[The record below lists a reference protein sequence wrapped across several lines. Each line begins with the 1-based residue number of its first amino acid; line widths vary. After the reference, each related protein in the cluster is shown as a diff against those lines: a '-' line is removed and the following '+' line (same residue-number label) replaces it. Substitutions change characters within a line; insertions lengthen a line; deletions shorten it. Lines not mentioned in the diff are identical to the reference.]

1 MNRYENIKIGN
12 KMFPR
17 YLVFLIIGMILS
29 LFWGC
34 DNSDVQSSG
43 DNHPRTRVLDISLT
57 EPVPGGR
64 IIMGSTGE
72 PSNLI
77 PPLATDSSSGD
88 INNHLYVAPLRYNK
102 DVELVKWA
110 AKELEIRED
119 GKIIYIKLKPGIK
132 WFDGQELT
140 ADDVL
145 FTYEMMIDPQTP
157 TAYAQDYLA
166 IEEFRVIDRYSFEV
180 VYDQPFARSLVTWA
194 LPILPRHVL
203 EGEDYLNTRYSRE
216 PVGAGAYRLHRWDAG
231 RQLILRANED
241 YFEGRPNIDEIV
253 YRIVPDLATT
263 FLELQAGN
271 LDMMS
276 LTPQQYL
283 FQTVDEYWDDNFQ
296 KFSYLSSG
304 YTYLGY
310 NLEHPFFSDIRVRQ
324 ALAHAVDKEEIVKG
338 VLLGQGVA
346 AIGPYK
352 PGTWVYNDKIDDY
365 PYDPE
370 LAQRILTEQ
379 GWEMNR
385 QGILEKDGV
394 PFEFTILTNQGNDLR
409 IRTATILQY
418 RLAQVGI
425 KVHIRTVEWATFIK
439 EFVNKGRFDAVL
451 LAWNTPQDPDMYNVW
466 HSSQTVE
473 NGLNFIGYRNDRV
486 DELLEKGRR
495 SFDRDER
502 KKAYD
507 EIQEILHDEQPYLF
521 LFVPKSLPVVHS
533 RFKGIEPAPA
543 GIMYNFRQWW
553 VPGELQRFSLQR

>member
-1 MNRYENIKIGN
+1 
-12 KMFPR
+12 
-17 YLVFLIIGMILS
+17 
-29 LFWGC
+29 
-34 DNSDVQSSG
+34 
-43 DNHPRTRVLDISLT
+43 
-57 EPVPGGR
+57 
-64 IIMGSTGE
+64 MGSTGE

-77 PPLATDSSSGD
+77 PPLATDASSGD

-110 AKELEIRED
+110 AQELEIRDD
-119 GKIIYIKLKPGIK
+119 GKSIYIKLKPGIK

-166 IEEFRVIDRYSFEV
+166 IEEFRIIDRYSFEV
-180 VYDQPFARSLVTWA
+180 IYKQPFARSLVTWA

-203 EGEDYLNTRYSRE
+203 EGEDYLNTPYSRE

-263 FLELQAGN
+263 FLELQSGN
-271 LDMMS
+271 LDMMN

-283 FQTVDEYWDDNFQ
+283 FQTVDEYWKDNFQ
-296 KFSYLSSG
+296 KFSYLASG

-338 VLLGQGVA
+338 VLLGQGVT
-346 AIGPYK
+346 AIGPYV
-352 PGTWVYNDKIDDY
+352 PGTWVHNDEIVDY

-370 LAQRILTEQ
+370 LALEILMEQ
-379 GWEMNR
+379 GWGMNR
-385 QGILEKDGV
+385 QGILEKNGV

-425 KVHIRTVEWATFIK
+425 QVHIRTVEWATFIK

-486 DELLEKGRR
+486 DELLEKGRG
-495 SFDRDER
+495 SFDQAER
-502 KKAYD
+502 KKAYE
-507 EIQEILHDEQPYLF
+507 EIQEILHNEQPYLF
-521 LFVPKSLPVVHS
+521 LFVPKSLPVFHS

-543 GIMYNFRQWW
+543 GIMHNFRQWW
-553 VPGELQRFSLQR
+553 VPGGLQRFFLQR